1 MLRKVVE
8 RSSFGLLLW
17 LYYPSGS
24 SCWRYILL
32 LRQILVWLVAI
43 LPVIWLDVTSSSL
56 ACTLPATVLFVICHL
71 SAFTSAVSLAWKRAL
86 YANPQSFHAVL
97 FSCKT
102 WQNMWT
108 CLSCC
113 TSAVYIRY
121 YFLLILF
128 LLVVCF
134 LHLFPSVCFILQ
146 LLNLLCRN

>member
-1 MLRKVVE
+1 MFRKVVQ

-17 LYYPSGS
+17 LYYLSFCS
-24 SCWRYILL
+24 SCWHILL
-32 LRQILVWLVAI
+32 HQILVWLVPI
-43 LPVIWLDVTSSSL
+43 LPVVWLDVTSSSL
-56 ACTLPATVLFVICHL
+56 TCPLPATVFFVICHF
-71 SAFTSAVSLAWKRAL
+71 SAFSSAVSLAWKRAL

-113 TSAVYIRY
+113 TSAMYIQY
-121 YFLLILF
+121 YFLIILF

-134 LHLFPSVCFILQ
+134 LHPFLSVCFILE
-146 LLNLLCRN
+146 LLNFLCRD